1 MGENNFAT
9 WPVAIYGVILLMNAI
24 AYTIL
29 SKILI
34 QLHGTNST
42 LAKAVG
48 KDVKGIAS
56 LALYL
61 AAILVAFINS
71 WISITLYATVA
82 IMGFIPDKRIE
93 KKLVAEER

>member
-1 MGENNFAT
+1 
-9 WPVAIYGVILLMNAI
+9 MNAI

-29 SKILI
+29 SNILI

-48 KDVKGIAS
+48 KDAKGIAS

-61 AAILVAFINS
+61 TAILFAFINS
-71 WISITLYATVA
+71 WISIALYAVVA
-82 IMGFIPDKRIE
+82 FIWFIPDKRIE
-93 KKLVAEER
+93 KKLVEGEN